1 MMINRLPTEIM
12 NMIFLY
18 LENPEAKLIKNE
30 MKYYEKD
37 HNWLGTKQTGFYLVK
52 SYMTFSEYY
61 FDVKNDLYAY
71 DSYYSRKNNNFD
83 ENYE

>member
-30 MKYYEKD
+30 IKYYEKD

-52 SYMTFSEYY
+52 SFMSFSEYY
-61 FDVKNDLYAY
+61 FDVKNYPYDY
-71 DSYYSRKNNNFD
+71 DSYYEKY
-83 ENYE
+83 ENKYI

>member
-30 MKYYEKD
+30 IKYYEKD
-37 HNWLGTKQTGFYLVK
+37 HNWLGNTGFYLVK

-61 FDVKNDLYAY
+61 FDVK
-71 DSYYSRKNNNFD
+71 K
-83 ENYE
+83 

>member
-1 MMINRLPTEIM
+1 MMINRLPTDIL

-30 MKYYEKD
+30 IRYYMSD
-37 HNWLGTKQTGFYLVK
+37 HNSCYTKQTGFYLVK

-61 FDVKNDLYAY
+61 FDVKNDPYEY
-71 DSYYSRKNNNFD
+71 DSH
-83 ENYE
+83 YEREI